1 VVPAN
6 LKTKAM
12 KKRRNLNAI
21 LIKMQV
27 LTARALYSSDVLRYC
42 RMIRVAAA
50 MEIIREM
57 AAAEMER
64 LADLTK
70 LTLDKEAENE

>member
-1 VVPAN
+1 
-6 LKTKAM
+6 
-12 KKRRNLNAI
+12 
-21 LIKMQV
+21 
-27 LTARALYSSDVLRYC
+27 
-42 RMIRVAAA
+42 MIRVAAA

-64 LADLTK
+64 LADLYK